1 VCLARPARRSIEG
14 VIVESTPSFSVDR
27 SDSRQPVEPD
37 PAEPLTPAPRQA
49 SSAADLP
56 RLMALA
62 GHYARQL
69 VAAANTPP
77 EVLLI
82 EHHGDLDIVML
93 DRPEPNVAVL
103 RRLLAQHEATSA
115 VLLVDVDSFVGGQ
128 GYHQFSIVGETRDGA
143 RDERHYR
150 VRPCGR
156 TRRLT
161 RLLNHDVTSVAS
173 LAQPLFVPDTI
184 MPVQTA

>member
-1 VCLARPARRSIEG
+1 
-14 VIVESTPSFSVDR
+14 VEAIPSFSVDR
-27 SDSRQPVEPD
+27 SDSRQVVEPGS
-37 PAEPLTPAPRQA
+37 AEPLTPELQHEHP
-49 SSAADLP
+49 AADLA

-69 VAAANTPP
+69 VAAAHTPP

-82 EHHGDLDIVML
+82 EHHGDLNIVML

-103 RRLLAQHEATSA
+103 RRLLAEHEATSA
-115 VLLVDVDSFVGGQ
+115 VLLVDVDSIVGGQ
-128 GYHQFSIVGETRDGA
+128 GHHQFSIVGETRDGA

-156 TRRLT
+156 SRRLT

-184 MPVQTA
+184 MPVPTA

>member
-1 VCLARPARRSIEG
+1 
-14 VIVESTPSFSVDR
+14 VEATPSFSVDR
-27 SDSRQPVEPD
+27 SDSRQVTESGSAEALAPD
-37 PAEPLTPAPRQA
+37 PQPEHPT
-49 SSAADLP
+49 ADLA

-69 VAAANTPP
+69 VAAAYTPS

-93 DRPEPNVAVL
+93 DDPEPNVAVL
-103 RRLLAQHEATSA
+103 RRLLAEHEATSA
-115 VLLVDVDSFVGGQ
+115 VLLVDVDSVVGEQ
-128 GYHQFSIVGETRDGA
+128 GNHQFSIVGETRDGV

-156 TRRLT
+156 SRRLT
-161 RLLNHDVTSVAS
+161 RLLGHDVTSIAS
-173 LAQPLFVPDTI
+173 FVQPLFAPDAIVP
-184 MPVQTA
+184 VHTA